1 MNMVSPVRTAWGLVA
16 SFCEIEDEDGDGLDG
31 VAGGFEDLQAHAG
44 EFECVAVV
52 HGDEGVLGDGAGAEM
67 DGGAAA
73 VAELEMAGDE
83 VGVEVREED
92 VADLEAECS
101 ASSRYCW
108 MSRWGSTMTAVWAG
122 FVAEEVRGVGE
133 AAEVVLFQDHAC
145 SQGVLGLLITV

>member
-1 MNMVSPVRTAWGLVA
+1 ML
-16 SFCEIEDEDGDGLDG
+16 EIEDEDGDGLDG

-44 EFECVAVV
+44 EVECVAVV

-73 VAELEMAGDE
+73 IAELEMAGDE

-92 VADLEAECS
+92 VADLEAECVGVVEILLDV
-101 ASSRYCW
+101 ALRVDDD
-108 MSRWGSTMTAVWAG
+108 GGVAG
-122 FVAEEVRGVGE
+122 FVAEKIRGVGE

-145 SQGVLGLLITV
+145 SQGVLIRDS